1 METSAAMYIGQVAKL
16 TGATPK
22 AIRLYERIGL
32 IATPRRNGRYRVYT
46 AGDVQLIGVIKRAQ
60 SLGFRLAEMKELVQ
74 GRSSCDEFPW
84 EQAAVLVRGKIQA
97 IDAQIAALQTRNAE
111 LHRFTT
117 LLEAKRCSDS

>member
-32 IATPRRNGRYRVYT
+32 IGAPRRNGRYRVYT

-60 SLGFRLAEMKELVQ
+60 SLGFRLAEMKTLVQ
-74 GRSSCDEFPW
+74 GRSSSLHPW
-84 EQAAVLVRGKIQA
+84 NP
-97 IDAQIAALQTRNAE
+97 T
-111 LHRFTT
+111 
-117 LLEAKRCSDS
+117 